1 MVINERLEVF
11 TAPELPMS
19 KPGFT
24 KIFLAGTIDLGNSD
38 NWQSDFIERIKQISI
53 KTTTD
58 RFIIYNPR
66 REKFNSN
73 EPQKFENPIINQQI
87 GWELDRMDHSDVIV
101 MNILKDSKS
110 PITLME
116 LGLYAKS
123 GKLLVVCEDGYY
135 RQGNV
140 DFMCSRYNIPLY
152 RSIGD
157 IRIGDI
163 RNISDRS
170 K

>member
-19 KPGFT
+19 RPGFT

-73 EPQKFENPIINQQI
+73 
-87 GWELDRMDHSDVIV
+87 ELDRMDHSDVIV

-152 RSIGD
+152 RGIGD